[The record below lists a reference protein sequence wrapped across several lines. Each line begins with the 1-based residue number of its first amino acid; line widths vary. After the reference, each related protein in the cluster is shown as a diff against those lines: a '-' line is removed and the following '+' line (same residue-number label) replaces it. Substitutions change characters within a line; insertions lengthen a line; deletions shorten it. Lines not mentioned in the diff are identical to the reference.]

1 MKRSPAEV
9 LKTPKV
15 LKASAASNVSK
26 APHLSEAGNS
36 SSDQPPV
43 CRHRQQHLTLK
54 RLILLLA
61 LSSATVILLNSFY
74 ASYQVQK
81 EQLIQHELDSNF
93 AYATKLAA
101 TTNNF
106 LRSAQQQLAY
116 AASEL
121 QYRMDDHGYLLR
133 QADRLRLQTDSFNSV
148 VITGVNGTVL
158 ATSPNTL
165 EIIGEKLRSEGA
177 IEALKKQTPLIS
189 APYISATGRL
199 LVFISQPLFDRQGQ
213 YIGYIGGSLYLKE
226 RSILNDML
234 GTHYYKD
241 GSYLYVV
248 DKNQRLIYHPNKSR
262 VGEVVKG
269 NQVINLVLTGQGGAL
284 NIVNTQG
291 TEMLAGFAPV
301 AISQWGIVAQRPL
314 KATLDS
320 LNDLVA
326 QVLYRSLPITIIT
339 FLAIWLLARMI
350 ARPLKQL
357 ADTARTMDQPQTHER
372 LHLIRS
378 WYFESGELKH
388 AMEKGFSLLQQQI
401 GQLRHAASTDPLT
414 GVYNRRSL
422 DIFLSQLKADH
433 TEFTVLALDI
443 DHFKQVNDRFGHE
456 AGDKALTSLTQ
467 KMSEL
472 SRDDDIIARTGG
484 EEFVLVLP
492 ATPQK
497 HALAIAE
504 RLRISVAQMQIDIV
518 GSIKVSVGIASSHE
532 NIYTPKQVLKQADQ
546 ALYQAKHQGR
556 NRCVVY
562 REPSYE
568 KTCNAEESRTP
579 QSQTEHTTTEEA

>member
-15 LKASAASNVSK
+15 LKASAAPNVSE
-26 APHLSEAGNS
+26 APPLSEAGNS
-36 SSDQPPV
+36 SSSQPTV
-43 CRHRQQHLTLK
+43 CRRRQQHLTLK

-61 LSSATVILLNSFY
+61 LSSATVTLLNSFY

-116 AASEL
+116 AAGEL
-121 QYRMDDHGYLLR
+121 QYRMDDHNYLLR

-148 VITGVNGTVL
+148 VITGADGTVL

-177 IEALKKQTPLIS
+177 IEALKKQIPLIS

-199 LVFISQPLFDRQGQ
+199 LVVISQPLFDRQGR

-234 GTHYYKD
+234 GTHYYED

-248 DKNQRLIYHPNKSR
+248 DKNQRLLYHPNKSR
-262 VGEVVKG
+262 IGDVVTG
-269 NQVINLVLTGQGGAL
+269 NRVIRQVMSGNGGSLSVINSEG
-284 NIVNTQG
+284 I
-291 TEMLAGFAPV
+291 EMLAGFAPV
-301 AISQWGIVAQRPL
+301 TISHWGIIAQRPL
-314 KATLDS
+314 KATLAS
-320 LNDLVA
+320 LNDVVA

-339 FLAIWLLARMI
+339 FFTIWLLARMI

-372 LHLIRS
+372 LHRIRS

-422 DIFLSQLKADH
+422 DIFLSQLQADH
-433 TEFTVLALDI
+433 TEFTILALDI
-443 DHFKQVNDRFGHE
+443 DHFKQVNDHFGHE

-472 SRDDDIIARTGG
+472 SRDGDIIARTGG

-492 ATPQK
+492 STTQK
-497 HALAIAE
+497 QALTIAE
-504 RLRISVAQMQIDIV
+504 RLRISVAQMQINIV
-518 GSIKVSVGIASSHE
+518 GSIKVSVGIASSRK
-532 NIYTPKQVLKQADQ
+532 NTYTPKQVLKQADQ
-546 ALYQAKHQGR
+546 ALYQAKHRGR

-568 KTCNAEESRTP
+568 KSCTTEESRT
-579 QSQTEHTTTEEA
+579 SQAEHNTTEEA

>member
-1 MKRSPAEV
+1 MKRSQADV
-9 LKTPKV
+9 LNTPKV
-15 LKASAASNVSK
+15 LKAPAAPNVSK

-36 SSDQPPV
+36 SSGQPPV
-43 CRHRQQHLTLK
+43 GRRRQQHLTLK

-61 LSSATVILLNSFY
+61 LTSATVTLLNSFY

-101 TTNNF
+101 TTDNF

-116 AASEL
+116 AAGEL
-121 QYRMDDHGYLLR
+121 QYRMGDHDYLLR

-148 VITGVNGTVL
+148 VITGADGTVL

-165 EIIGEKLRSEGA
+165 EIIGEKLRSDGA
-177 IEALKKQTPLIS
+177 IEALKKQIPLIS

-199 LVFISQPLFDRQGQ
+199 LVFISQPLFDRQSR

-248 DKNQRLIYHPNKSR
+248 DKNQRLIYHPNQSR

-269 NQVINLVLTGQGGAL
+269 NQVINLVLTGKGGAL

-301 AISQWGIVAQRPL
+301 AVAQWGIVAQRPL
-314 KATLDS
+314 KATLAS

-339 FLAIWLLARMI
+339 FFAIWLLARMI

-372 LHLIRS
+372 LHRIRS

-472 SRDDDIIARTGG
+472 SRDGDIIARTGG

-497 HALAIAE
+497 HALTIAE

-518 GSIKVSVGIASSHE
+518 GSIKVSVGIASS
-532 NIYTPKQVLKQADQ
+532 NKNTYTPKQVLKQADQ

-568 KTCNAEESRTP
+568 NSCNAEESRTP
-579 QSQTEHTTTEEA
+579 QSQNERTTTEEA